1 MSTDILENV
10 LFVIWII
17 SVVSFTLCLFK
28 IVYLLVNSLFTK
40 NKYSL

>member
-1 MSTDILENV
+1 MGTDIVENV
-10 LFVIWII
+10 LFVIWVI